1 MYQVEMVAS
10 SGGLKVCD
18 IYKVLNWTLRLRN
31 SSLYFGALE
40 ELNSHSTVPAG
51 EFKKF
56 IFFCA
61 NFFCSFLFHLLLFRF
76 AHSAPKMTPEL
87 YQNEAFKR
95 ASFWSSVKSLE

>member
-31 SSLYFGALE
+31 SSLYFGANIRVQE

-56 IFFCA
+56 IF
-61 NFFCSFLFHLLLFRF
+61 LLLLCQLFFVLFFPPF
-76 AHSAPKMTPEL
+76 AFQVCS
-87 YQNEAFKR
+87 
-95 ASFWSSVKSLE
+95 

>member
-56 IFFCA
+56 IF
-61 NFFCSFLFHLLLFRF
+61 LLLLCQLFF
-76 AHSAPKMTPEL
+76 VLFFSTFGFSGLLIVHQKWHQNCTKMKLLKGPPF
-87 YQNEAFKR
+87 EA
-95 ASFWSSVKSLE
+95 L